1 MKITPSFNTSLISML
16 DQVKNEMKAKAFQQS
31 GRIIDDTSEI
41 VDNVSQKISFDEF
54 LNTTRVNINDF

>member
-16 DQVKNEMKAKAFQQS
+16 DQVKNEMKAKALEQT
-31 GRIIDDTSEI
+31 GRIIDDTSET
-41 VDNVSQKISFDEF
+41 VDTVSQQISFDEF